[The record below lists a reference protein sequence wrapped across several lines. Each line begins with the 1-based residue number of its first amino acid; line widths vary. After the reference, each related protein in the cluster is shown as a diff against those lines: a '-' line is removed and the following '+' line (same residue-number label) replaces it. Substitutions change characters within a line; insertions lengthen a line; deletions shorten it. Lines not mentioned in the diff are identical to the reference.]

1 MKQRYSPLPWRLEV
15 WGLPTALS
23 ATLNVPVL
31 VPLAVGV
38 NTTLIVQLD
47 VAARVVEHVFAETLK
62 SPVVVIVMPV
72 SATFCLLASVNTTAG
87 LLVPTGS
94 AGKVLVEG
102 DSLA

>member
-1 MKQRYSPLPWRLEV
+1 MPCRLEV
-15 WGLPTALS
+15 CGLPTALS
-23 ATLNVPVL
+23 ATFKLPVL

-47 VAARVVEHVFAETLK
+47 VAPRVVEHVVADTLK

-72 SATFCLLASVNTTAG
+72 SVTFCLLARVNTAAG

-94 AGKVLVEG
+94 AGKVLVKG
-102 DSLA
+102 VSLA